1 MRPTFF
7 EEQLNFDCWENK
19 VFKKLAD
26 DTGLPL
32 EDDRMKEWWSAD
44 EAKIR
49 EMMRWFLQ
57 HPLSSSG

>member
-1 MRPTFF
+1 M
-7 EEQLNFDCWENK
+7 
-19 VFKKLAD
+19 FKKLVD

-32 EDDRMKEWWSAD
+32 ENDRMKGWWSAD

-57 HPLSSSG
+57 HPSSPAG